1 MRARLFGS
9 ICFVVAFAVSAG
21 LARADETRKPSATP
35 QAGGETKSGETLS
48 EKLDRQKGV
57 LEPKPGVDAGI
68 EKPLPAPNPD
78 SMPVIR
84 PPTKPGT
91 EAK

>member
-9 ICFVVAFAVSAG
+9 ICFVVAFVFAQGS
-21 LARADETRKPSATP
+21 ARAEETPKPSTAR
-35 QAGGETKSGETLS
+35 QNGATKSGETLS

-57 LEPKPGVDAGI
+57 LKPKPGVDPEA
-68 EKPLPAPNPD
+68 EKPPPVRNPD

-84 PPTKPGT
+84 PPKTPGT
-91 EAK
+91 QAK

>member
-1 MRARLFGS
+1 MRARLFGL
-9 ICFVVAFAVSAG
+9 IC
-21 LARADETRKPSATP
+21 LAALIALGRPAAAAEEPRKPALPS
-35 QAGGETKSGETLS
+35 QGGGKDGDTLS
-48 EKLDRQKGV
+48 ETLDRQNGV
-57 LEPKPGVDAGI
+57 LKPKPDVDPQA
-68 EKPLPAPNPD
+68 EKPPPTPNPD

>member
-9 ICFVVAFAVSAG
+9 ICFAFAFVFAQG
-21 LARADETRKPSATP
+21 LAGAEETQKPSPAP
-35 QAGGETKSGETLS
+35 QSGETKSGETLS

-57 LEPKPGVDAGI
+57 LKPKPGVDPQAEI
-68 EKPLPAPNPD
+68 PPPARNPD

-84 PPTKPGT
+84 PPKTPGT

>member
-1 MRARLFGS
+1 MRAHLLGS
-9 ICFVVAFAVSAG
+9 ICIATAIAFAHVSW
-21 LARADETRKPSATP
+21 LAAEETQERSVPP
-35 QAGGETKSGETLS
+35 QGSGVQNGESLS

-57 LEPKPGVDAGI
+57 LKPKPGIDPQAA
-68 EKPLPAPNPD
+68 KPPPEPNPD

-84 PPTKPGT
+84 PPAKPGT